1 MNAELAGILRT
12 LRREA
17 RSPKMMQAGF
27 DAIMAA
33 VGAEGAAVIC
43 GAPNRDDELV
53 VMHRAGVIGQMA
65 ATAKSLLTLA
75 TIGTA
80 AFAVEPGGRPAIV
93 AICRDS
99 GQEKLGLALWRRRG
113 ARAWANEDVPLVDAV
128 AGIVWLLMDRE
139 ESQREFYRSTPI
151 DPLTALLNQRTFVA
165 EATRHIARLDRDD
178 MPGTLML
185 ADVDNMDSVGSLLG
199 PDGED
204 QVLRRAAMLL
214 RSVVRPTDL
223 VGRIGATE
231 FAVWLSGA
239 DHLTAAER
247 AEDLCLEAPG
257 KIVTPDGTVPEVSFS
272 IGIAS
277 RQSGETYAD
286 MARRAGQAM
295 RQVKREGGGYWRV
308 SLPSPV

>member
-1 MNAELAGILRT
+1 MTTQSERAAVSRMNAELAGILRS

-17 RSPKMMQAGF
+17 RASRMMHAGL

-33 VGAEGAAVIC
+33 VGAEGAS
-43 GAPNRDDELV
+43 V
-53 VMHRAGVIGQMA
+53 VRGEANGDADLIILHRSGTIGQPA
-65 ATAKSLLTLA
+65 VTAKSLLARAL
-75 TIGTA
+75 IGTP
-80 AFAVEPGGRPAIV
+80 AFATEPNGRPLIAAV
-93 AICRDS
+93 CRDS
-99 GQEKLGLALWRRRG
+99 GDEKLGLLLWRRRG
-113 ARAWANEDVPLVDAV
+113 ARTWAGEDVPLVDAI

-151 DPLTALLNQRTFVA
+151 DPLTALLNQRTFIT
-165 EATRHIARLDRDD
+165 EATRHIARLDRDN

-185 ADVDNMDSVGSLLG
+185 ADVDNLDTVGHMLG
-199 PDGED
+199 SDGGN

-223 VGRIGATE
+223 VGRIGETE

-257 KIVTPDGTVPEVSFS
+257 KIIESDGS
-272 IGIAS
+272 I
-277 RQSGETYAD
+277 
-286 MARRAGQAM
+286 
-295 RQVKREGGGYWRV
+295 
-308 SLPSPV
+308 